1 MPALC
6 TARTDDTRTFFLGVW
21 APPPRL
27 TARSAWS
34 ARGLF
39 LLKINSAREN
49 SARVSA
55 NKRQHFLM
63 YYAGVPD
70 GSDESYAGS
79 SRASYVATPPGSAG
93 DEPWLGWATG
103 GVRRTGR
110 RGRSFCTRPDRDRG
124 SYRGSSSPS
133 PRSRPYGRKAAREV
147 GRILKHVEFGTAIS
161 PDFRKYT

>member
-1 MPALC
+1 VHC
-6 TARTDDTRTFFLGVW
+6 TRRRHTCLFPRGLG
-21 APPPRL
+21 
-27 TARSAWS
+27 SAS
-34 ARGLF
+34 EAHCPLGLVRGLF

-79 SRASYVATPPGSAG
+79 RRASYVFTPPGSAG
-93 DEPWLGWATG
+93 DEPWLGWAS
-103 GVRRTGR
+103 RWRQADR
-110 RGRSFCTRPDRDRG
+110 PERPSFCTGPDRDRG